1 MEQRE
6 DEMGT
11 YCMEFTR
18 EGKKSQ
24 KQDIKKQTQM
34 KKRLKRNK
42 IRES

>member
-18 EGKKSQ
+18 EGKKITKTRYKKANPDEEKAQ
-24 KQDIKKQTQM
+24 KKQ
-34 KKRLKRNK
+34 N
-42 IRES
+42 